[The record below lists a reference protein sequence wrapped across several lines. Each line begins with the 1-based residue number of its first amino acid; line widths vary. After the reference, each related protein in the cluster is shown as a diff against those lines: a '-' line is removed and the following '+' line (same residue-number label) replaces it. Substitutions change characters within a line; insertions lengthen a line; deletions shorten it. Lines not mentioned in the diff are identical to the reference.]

1 MPIMNGNEAT
11 RRIRQLENK
20 EIALVPILGLTASV
34 RAEQQT
40 EMERAGMD
48 GVIHKPYKTEDL
60 VQRITLLVEKAS
72 Q

>member
-1 MPIMNGNEAT
+1 MNGNEAT

-20 EIALVPILGLTASV
+20 QIASVPILGLTANV

-40 EMERAGMD
+40 EMQKAGMN

-60 VQRITLLVEKAS
+60 VKKITQLVEKAS